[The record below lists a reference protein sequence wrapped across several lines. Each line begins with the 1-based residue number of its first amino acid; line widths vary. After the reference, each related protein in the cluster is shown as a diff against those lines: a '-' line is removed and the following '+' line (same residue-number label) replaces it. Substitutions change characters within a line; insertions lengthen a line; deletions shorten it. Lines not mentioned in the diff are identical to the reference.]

1 MFGQPLRRLGFA
13 VRRNETL
20 GTVMDHL
27 VDLHGDRLMVTEP
40 ATGRTLTYRDASRLV
55 TTWSSAI
62 AGRIGTG
69 DRVVVGL
76 SGYDQF
82 LMCLAIARAG
92 CVPVPLNPQMRSAE
106 RDHVTADARP
116 ALVIDSLAD
125 VTGRRPSAVLTDPAT
140 AEPGDVAALF
150 YTSGT
155 TGSPKGAELTHRSL
169 VGQIG
174 PMALVPDLLHS
185 GEGLAALPVAHIM
198 GFITYLGFALAGIPL
213 VCFERFRPMEIF
225 DQIED
230 RGISMFVGVPAMYRM
245 LLEAGAADRDLRSVR
260 VWLSGA
266 DVMPPE
272 LIHAFKRMGAS
283 VKLPGLG
290 PVGEAAF
297 VEGYGMV
304 EVGGAV
310 AIKVSPPG
318 PSFGADALGFRVP
331 GYRLRVVDDAGRTRH
346 LGQTGE
352 LWLKGPGVLRGYW
365 DAPEATAAV
374 LDLDGWLHTGD
385 LVQVGPFGTIIFK
398 GRSKLVLKSGG
409 YSVYPREVEA
419 ALEHHPEVLEAAVV
433 GQPDAKLG
441 EVPVAAVRVLPESTV
456 TPEQIIAYAA
466 DRLSSYKT
474 PRRVIIVDE
483 LPRTGTDKVEAA
495 AVRALFT

>member
-1 MFGQPLRRLGFA
+1 VYAHPWRRFGLA
-13 VRRNETL
+13 VRRGETL
-20 GTVMDHL
+20 GAVMDHL
-27 VDLHGDRLMVTEP
+27 VELHGDRLMVTEP
-40 ATGRTLTYRDASRLV
+40 ATGRTLTYREASALV
-55 TTWSSAI
+55 TAWSSGI
-62 AGRIGTG
+62 VGRVAPG
-69 DRVVVGL
+69 DRVIVGL
-76 SGYDQF
+76 AGYDQF

-92 CVPVPLNPQMRSAE
+92 AVPVPLNPQMRPAE
-106 RDHVTADARP
+106 RDHVCGDARP
-116 ALVIDSLAD
+116 ALIIESTAD
-125 VTGRRPSAVLTDPAT
+125 TAGPGVGAGLGQPVTVSAD
-140 AEPGDVAALF
+140 DVAAIF

-155 TGSPKGAELTHRSL
+155 TGAPKGAELSHRSL

-174 PMALVPDLLHS
+174 PMALVPDVLHS

-230 RGISMFVGVPAMYRM
+230 RGIAMFVGVPTMYRM

-272 LIHAFKRMGAS
+272 LIHAFKRMGAT

-290 PVGEAAF
+290 PVGEATF
-297 VEGYGMV
+297 IEGYGMV

-318 PSFGADALGFRVP
+318 PSFGAEALGFRVP
-331 GYRLRVVDDAGRTRH
+331 GYRLRVVDDVGRTRR

-374 LDLDGWLHTGD
+374 LDPDGWLHTGD

-419 ALEHHPEVLEAAVV
+419 ALEQHPDVLEASVV
-433 GQPDAKLG
+433 GRPDDKLG
-441 EVPVAAVRVLPESTV
+441 EVPVAAVRLAPGSKA
-456 TPEQIIAYAA
+456 TPAQLVAFAA

-474 PRRVIIVDE
+474 PRQVIVVDD
-483 LPRTGTDKVEAA
+483 LPRTGTDKVQAE
-495 AVRALFT
+495 AVRALFS